1 MSGLK
6 GLDRREAQ
14 HSQFMSTTSS
24 EPNLPKAPV
33 SKGRLWT
40 GCILSLLPALF
51 LLLDGVMK
59 LMKPEIVV
67 KTTVEIGYQENIIVP
82 LGIVLLICTVL
93 YLIPQTSV
101 LGAVLLTG
109 YLGGAVATNAR
120 IGSPLFSHILFP
132 VYIGVLLW
140 GGLFLRDPRVSALI
154 PFRR

>member
-1 MSGLK
+1 
-6 GLDRREAQ
+6 
-14 HSQFMSTTSS
+14 MSTIPS
-24 EPNLPKAPV
+24 ESNTPEAPV

-40 GCILSLLPALF
+40 GRILSILPALF

-67 KTTVEIGYQENIIVP
+67 QTTVQIGYSESIIVP
-82 LGIVLLICTVL
+82 LGIVLLVSTVL
-93 YLIPQTSV
+93 YLVPQTSV
-101 LGAVLLTG
+101 LGAVLLPG

-120 IGSPLFSHILFP
+120 IGSPLFSHVLFP

-154 PFRR
+154 PFRANR

>member
-1 MSGLK
+1 MN
-6 GLDRREAQ
+6 
-14 HSQFMSTTSS
+14 TTSS

-33 SKGRLWT
+33 SKGRLWA
-40 GCILSLLPALF
+40 GCILSILPALF

-59 LMKPEIVV
+59 WMKPEIVV

-93 YLIPQTSV
+93 YLIPQTSA

-132 VYIGVLLW
+132 VYIVVLLW
-140 GGLFLRDPRVSALI
+140 GGLFLRDPRVTALI

>member
-1 MSGLK
+1 
-6 GLDRREAQ
+6 
-14 HSQFMSTTSS
+14 MSTTSS
-24 EPNLPKAPV
+24 EPNLPEVPV

-40 GCILSLLPALF
+40 GCILSILPALF

-67 KTTVEIGYQENIIVP
+67 KTTVEIGYQESIIVP

-101 LGAVLLTG
+101 LGAILLTG

-120 IGSPLFSHILFP
+120 IGNPLFSHILFP
-132 VYIGVLLW
+132 VYIGVLVW
-140 GGLFLRDPRVSALI
+140 GGLFLRDSRVSALI

>member
-1 MSGLK
+1 MN
-6 GLDRREAQ
+6 
-14 HSQFMSTTSS
+14 TPSS
-24 EPNLPKAPV
+24 ELNSPEPSV
-33 SKGRLWT
+33 SIGRLWT
-40 GCILSLLPALF
+40 GRVLGILPALF

-59 LMKPEIVV
+59 LMRPEMVV
-67 KTTVEIGYQENIIVP
+67 KTTVQIGYSEDIIVP
-82 LGIVLLICTVL
+82 LGIVLLVCTIL

-101 LGAVLLTG
+101 LGAILLTG

-132 VYIGVLLW
+132 VYIGVLIW